1 MIKEYHIDTDDFN
14 QPRVSK
20 GREAIGVLL
29 VRLLLLEPGTD
40 PMRPEMG
47 VGLQTKYRY
56 MFPDRLSDLRKD
68 IYTQLETYL
77 APFQRIEIVLSVND
91 KELQLDITINDNVYK
106 YVTQQQE
113 DNTIT
118 LTKLMESELLS

>member
-20 GREAIGVLL
+20 GKDAVGVLL

-47 VGLQTKYRY
+47 IGLATKYRY

-68 IYTQLETYL
+68 IYAQLEMYL
-77 APFQRIEIVLSVND
+77 APFQRTEVVLSVKD
-91 KELQLDITINDNVYK
+91 KELQLEITINDNVYK
-106 YVTQQQE
+106 YVTEQQE

-118 LTKLMESELLS
+118 LTKLMDSELLS